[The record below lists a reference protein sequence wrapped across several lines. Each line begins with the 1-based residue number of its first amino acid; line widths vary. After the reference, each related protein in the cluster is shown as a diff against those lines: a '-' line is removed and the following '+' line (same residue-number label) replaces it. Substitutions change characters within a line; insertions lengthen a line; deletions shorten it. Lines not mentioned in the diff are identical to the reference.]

1 MNSYYYLDS
10 ANTRRGP
17 VDGTRLAAEG
27 VTAQTLVW
35 CVGMKE
41 WTPAS
46 NVPELAALFQSYVQP
61 EPSAMQQAPAQE
73 ETVAAAPAQPAQPQY
88 QQPYQQAYQQPQY
101 AQPQYG
107 QPQYGQPY
115 QQPYMQQAP
124 MGNMPP
130 MPDSYLVWAILS
142 TICCCLPLGV
152 VSIVYSSKVS
162 GLYASGQYNEAVK
175 ASQSAKKWAIWSAVS
190 SLIIGVLY
198 FILVMLG
205 VAAGINSSIY

>member
-10 ANTRRGP
+10 TNSRRGP
-17 VDGTRLAAEG
+17 VEANRLVAEG

-46 NVPELAALFQSYVQP
+46 DVPELAAFFQTYN
-61 EPSAMQQAPAQE
+61 QAAPVQE
-73 ETVAAAPAQPAQPQY
+73 ETVAAAAPQPAQPQY
-88 QQPYQQAYQQPQY
+88 QQPFQQQPYQQPQY
-101 AQPQYG
+101 AQPYQ

-130 MPDSYLVWAILS
+130 MPDTYLVWAILS

-162 GLYASGQYNEAVK
+162 SLYASGQYNEALK

-190 SLIIGVLY
+190 SLIIGILY

-205 VAAGINSSIY
+205 IAAGVNTSIY